1 MSYRPRRAPQS
12 ETLALRGLQFQLYRW
27 PGADPRPVVL
37 VHGWGD
43 TSETWQFVIDQL
55 SPART
60 WVAMD
65 MRGFGRTQRRP
76 AHVPRAEAAIDRT
89 WPVEPAPTTATQGH
103 RHTAARALLG
113 NRRDLRR
120 AIVVMTVLGPCRS
133 LEASERR

>member
-1 MSYRPRRAPQS
+1 MDRFPTELLYIVLVVAFVLFNLLTQLIARRRARSAQQG
-12 ETLALRGLQFQLYRW
+12 A
-27 PGADPRPVVL
+27 PGVPEEEGVVL
-37 VHGWGD
+37 RQD
-43 TSETWQFVIDQL
+43 APPPTAP
-55 SPART
+55 PAE
-60 WVAMD
+60 
-65 MRGFGRTQRRP
+65 GFGRTQRRP